1 MKDRLFAD
9 ALRAKEKEFF
19 QTHPLLSDL
28 DQCYWGTPT
37 LVGRVV
43 DIQSET
49 VDKWIPEVR
58 TKIHD
63 ALFAKLQK
71 LHSTSQVCDDDMS
84 KRIMYNKL
92 VTKLATV
99 LDNCVGGDYGA
110 AYRNDKTTHIPPRM
124 HEFFRA
130 FIEVI
135 EKDTQDFLDPAY
147 TQVVEE
153 QDAENRGCSLPN
165 FLSDPLF
172 RTLFLAEFD
181 RVPKALDKLVMA
193 IKNCIVKVITKFIAD
208 SMNDFPRL
216 VPAVTAQ
223 LHETVKEQHQQ
234 LDTLLRAIFDSKR
247 SCVTE
252 KMLEEMNTIV
262 DKGRDPRVPL
272 FGGFVNIVPSQVL
285 GIGPLRAE
293 KPRIFR
299 MQTSLAAYC
308 KLMQRQLLVSVA
320 KLCNLFFVS
329 KVQAKLSESL
339 LSQDM
344 EFISANMTQDVKII
358 QERKGLQNFVVRL
371 ENCLKKLEAL

>member
-1 MKDRLFAD
+1 M
-9 ALRAKEKEFF
+9 
-19 QTHPLLSDL
+19 
-28 DQCYWGTPT
+28 G
-37 LVGRVV
+37 
-43 DIQSET
+43 
-49 VDKWIPEVR
+49 
-58 TKIHD
+58 
-63 ALFAKLQK
+63 
-71 LHSTSQVCDDDMS
+71 
-84 KRIMYNKL
+84 YNKL

-99 LDNCVGGDYGA
+99 LDNCVRGDYGA

-172 RTLFLAEFD
+172 CTLFLAEFD
-181 RVPKALDKLVMA
+181 RVVPKALDKLVMA
-193 IKNCIVKVITKFIAD
+193 IKNYIVKVITKFIAD

-223 LHETVKEQHQQ
+223 LHETVQEHHQQ
-234 LDTLLRAIFDSKR
+234 LDTLLRAILDSER
-247 SCVTE
+247 SCVTTLDESGYE
-252 KMLEEMNTIV
+252 KMLEEINTIV
-262 DKGRDPRVPL
+262 DKGRDPGVPL

-285 GIGPLRAE
+285 GIGRLRAE

-299 MQTSLAAYC
+299 MQTSLAAYS

-358 QERKGLQNFVVRL
+358 QERKGLQNSVVRL